1 MKILRIILAIIVV
14 ASSSYGLI
22 TGTIGIV
29 LPYVLLL
36 VGGMLLLMGVNEFQK
51 RKPIAFTSF
60 LAAGFS
66 FFVGFY
72 TL

>member
-1 MKILRIILAIIVV
+1 MKILRIILATIVV
-14 ASSSYGLI
+14 ALCSYGLI
-22 TGTIGIV
+22 TGAAEII

-36 VGGMLLLMGVNEFQK
+36 MGGYLLIMGVTEFQK
-51 RKPIAFTSF
+51 RKPIAFTSI

-66 FFVGFY
+66 FFVGIY